1 MGTGRIRVGTTAI
14 LTASLVSMAPVNVR
28 ATTTN
33 GADRADA
40 RFMARSAG
48 GCKVGMSLSEME
60 MLPEKKS
67 PGRITVT
74 QVCIVEDE
82 ETGIVTRQP
91 IHFCLGATGTL
102 EAAVRRIDPDFHLG
116 AVCD

>member
-1 MGTGRIRVGTTAI
+1 
-14 LTASLVSMAPVNVR
+14 MAPVNVR

-33 GADRADA
+33 GADRADGPTGLFACVA
-40 RFMARSAG
+40 RG
-48 GCKVGMSLSEME
+48 GSEAMGMSLSEME